1 MRIKRIKI
9 CIYLL
14 IVFGLQAHPSVC
26 CSVGLVVFSRH
37 FPDSFARW
45 LRLDLAS
52 ERPWQEP
59 RSRKESKKG
68 LPCGFSSFP
77 QCDGCQGWRHHQP
90 QLLSTLPAPVRL
102 YCLRSADTL
111 GCEPLGGPSTG
122 CPRPLRGLSTSHG
135 VPPTFMVTALSKD
148 PNIVCGRSLLGAPR
162 FW

>member
-14 IVFGLQAHPSVC
+14 VFGLQAHPSVC
-26 CSVGLVVFSRH
+26 CSVRLVVFSRH

-45 LRLDLAS
+45 LWLDLAS

-68 LPCGFSSFP
+68 LPSGFSSFP
-77 QCDGCQGWRHHQP
+77 QCDSCQGRRHHQP
-90 QLLSTLPAPVRL
+90 QLLSILPAPVRL

-111 GCEPLGGPSTG
+111 GCEPLAGHQLP
-122 CPRPLRGLSTSHG
+122 TSSERSEYEPCGAADLHG
-135 VPPTFMVTALSKD
+135 KD
-148 PNIVCGRSLLGAPR
+148 PNIICGRSLLGAPR
-162 FW
+162 F